1 MEPERL
7 KIARRRQC
15 WLLLGLL
22 VFGAW
27 VGWSFFEIQVV
38 RHDRYLAAAQR
49 QQKKRV
55 EIPPERGTIAG
66 LEQQLASLER
76 LANDLHGQP
85 EALLDLLRRL
95 EQLHRSIQDGPFR
108 NSLPADRNDL
118 FRLLAEMERSGGWPY
133 IPRLQLR
140 TFMDLLQRDAALPLP
155 ADEGEQ
161 PLAA

>member
-1 MEPERL
+1 MNQTIP
-7 KIARRRQC
+7 
-15 WLLLGLL
+15 
-22 VFGAW
+22 
-27 VGWSFFEIQVV
+27 S
-38 RHDRYLAAAQR
+38 
-49 QQKKRV
+49 
-55 EIPPERGTIAG
+55 PPEGATIDG
-66 LEQQLASLER
+66 LSEQLASVEQ

-118 FRLLAEMERSGGWPY
+118 FRLLSEMERSGGWPY

-140 TFMDLLQRDAALPLP
+140 TFMDLLQRDASPPLP
-155 ADEGEQ
+155 ADGGEE